1 MAIRCLSL
9 TIMTVI
15 VVLRVH
21 ANTGF
26 PNAAGPKPVATLD
39 VPMYLGRWYQVVHV
53 PLRPTEWCSGACRCT
68 PV

>member
-1 MAIRCLSL
+1 MAMRCLSL

-15 VVLRVH
+15 EVLRVH

-39 VPMYLGRWYQVVHV
+39 VPMYLGRWYQVVH
-53 PLRPTEWCSGACRCT
+53 
-68 PV
+68 